1 MSEQQQVATPAQ
13 QQAELAEQHAE
24 LQRIREIFAD
34 LEKKQPDILDDTA
47 KSVIERV
54 ATFLAILF
62 GVIALG
68 GTFPPTFLAGRPWA
82 NVLVLGILA
91 LYLLSL
97 GAAMWA
103 LQPRNYSEY
112 LYNLTR
118 MQNEWKRLLGHKK
131 RWTRAAG
138 LLFALG
144 TIGLAALIAAIIWP
158 A

>member
-1 MSEQQQVATPAQ
+1 MSEQQQIAAPAQ
-13 QQAELAEQHAE
+13 QQADLAEQHAE
-24 LQRIREIFAD
+24 MQRIREIFAD

-68 GTFPPTFLAGRPWA
+68 GTFPPAFLVGRPWA
-82 NVLVLGILA
+82 KVLVLGILV

-112 LYNLTR
+112 SYNLTR
-118 MQNEWKRLLGHKK
+118 LSHEWKRLLGHKK

-144 TIGLAALIAAIIWP
+144 TIALAALIASIIWP
-158 A
+158 V